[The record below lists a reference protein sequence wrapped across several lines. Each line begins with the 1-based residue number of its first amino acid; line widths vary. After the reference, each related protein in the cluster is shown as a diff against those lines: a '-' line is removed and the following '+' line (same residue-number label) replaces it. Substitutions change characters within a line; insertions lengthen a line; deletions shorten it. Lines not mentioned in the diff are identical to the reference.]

1 MTPMKRSNNIAARMG
16 RWSARHWKTATFG
29 WLAFVVVAFF
39 VGSQIGTKQLT
50 EAEDLTGQSAKAEQI
65 LESAGFDQ
73 PAAEYVLVQSS
84 SLKVDDQVFKTAVND
99 VVARVNATGLVENLR
114 SPYADGNAGQIS
126 KDGRS
131 ALVQFDVKGDWEDA
145 ADKVE
150 PLLDAV
156 GSVQEANPDLVVS
169 EYGLASAGKALDDTV
184 GKDFQRA
191 EILSIP
197 LTLGILIVAFG
208 ALLAAFVPLVL
219 ALTAFAAALGLLAF
233 ASQAFHVNDAANS
246 VMLLIGLAVGVDYS
260 LFYLKRER
268 EERAAGKSKEAAL
281 EAAAATSGRAVLIS
295 GLTVMVAM
303 AACSSQAAA
312 PSPASPS
319 PRSSS
324 SPWPSSAR

>member
-1 MTPMKRSNNIAARMG
+1 M
-16 RWSARHWKTATFG
+16 
-29 WLAFVVVAFF
+29 
-39 VGSQIGTKQLT
+39 
-50 EAEDLTGQSAKAEQI
+50 
-65 LESAGFDQ
+65 
-73 PAAEYVLVQSS
+73 
-84 SLKVDDQVFKTAVND
+84 
-99 VVARVNATGLVENLR
+99 
-114 SPYADGNAGQIS
+114 
-126 KDGRS
+126 
-131 ALVQFDVKGDWEDA
+131 
-145 ADKVE
+145 
-150 PLLDAV
+150 
-156 GSVQEANPDLVVS
+156 
-169 EYGLASAGKALDDTV
+169 KALDDTV

-208 ALLAAFVPLVL
+208 ALLAAFLPLVL

-324 SPWPSSAR
+324 SPWPSSARSPSCPRSSRSSATRSSSAASRSSRDCAARTARAGSG